1 MQKFYKYYKH
11 LKWKVIRAF
20 EITTIYLPV
29 GYLGLV
35 IFKKNVYKLRKNG
48 PLGKGGVIHLV
59 PDRVTRPFIN
69 RFGFQDIEVSK
80 FLVDSIQSCEAKNK
94 LLIDI
99 GANQGLQTL
108 QIVNLLES
116 SSLLDIICIEPYD
129 IFFQM
134 LKKNLE
140 HIPNNI
146 TLINMAV
153 DVKNSKKLIWSSKR
167 NATATLDKKLC
178 FDKPSKLYSQYVA
191 SLNVNSLISKY
202 INLNELDC
210 IFVKSDTD
218 GSDISIFNALLDS
231 PLKFKIKSYAL
242 EIIFSNFSN
251 DQKVLFLKNIEK
263 FSTWILLKKNGTIL
277 VKKAEIK
284 SYILNGEGSDIIN
297 IFLT

>member
-1 MQKFYKYYKH
+1 
-11 LKWKVIRAF
+11 
-20 EITTIYLPV
+20 
-29 GYLGLV
+29 
-35 IFKKNVYKLRKNG
+35 
-48 PLGKGGVIHLV
+48 
-59 PDRVTRPFIN
+59 
-69 RFGFQDIEVSK
+69 VSK
-80 FLVDSIQSCEAKNK
+80 FLVESIQSCEAKNK

-108 QIVNLLES
+108 QIVNLLGN

-129 IFFQM
+129 KFFQI

-153 DVKNSKKLIWSSKR
+153 DVTNSKKLIWSSKR
-167 NATATLDKKLC
+167 NATATLDKRLC
-178 FDKPSKLYSQYVA
+178 FDKPSRLYSQYVA
-191 SLNVNSLISKY
+191 TLNVNSLISGY

-242 EIIFSNFSN
+242 EIIFSNFSR
-251 DQKVLFLKNIEK
+251 DQKVLFLKHIEK
-263 FSTWILLKKNGTIL
+263 FSTWILQKKNGATL
-277 VKKAEIK
+277 VNKAEIK
-284 SYILNGEGSDIIN
+284 SFILNHEGAHSN